1 VLSGIAASEP
11 GEVARLLSK
20 PSDEW
25 TDSDMSALS
34 GASAVE
40 AVTTT
45 YPDGRK
51 VTRIKVKLADKIRAA
66 QALDAIHRQ
75 DIQAAA
81 PGAPSPAPA
90 RMPIPTRRKIGA
102 ARRAKMKAERKPTKA
117 ALRESVKLAE
127 TAAIAEVS
135 DPAISASIR
144 ALLHRPNEATLDRL
158 DPIAQAI
165 QAGSAQVGI
174 GEQPQAAPHAA
185 HRAEEAEAGPPPT
198 ADQPAAGPGP
208 MRFAT
213 GSFHFPKENK
223 VQPPPMEGEEAS
235 SRMTSRLSSGPIQD
249 PSAQALRE
257 SRGKPSMSTDGYE
270 VSADQSGAVDGT
282 MMITTPLVGRLANG
296 EASCVVYE
304 RNDDLLGPIDRSNP
318 RGDVGGEGPIGV
330 FDRSS
335 LTHVSEKKPVSL
347 RELSPETKVT
357 VPVVNAFTN
366 LEDEAI

>member
-1 VLSGIAASEP
+1 MQDVLSGIASSEP
-11 GEVARLLSK
+11 GEVARLLAK
-20 PSDEW
+20 PADEW
-25 TDSDMSALS
+25 TDSDMTALA

-81 PGAPSPAPA
+81 PGMPSPAPA
-90 RMPIPTRRKIGA
+90 RMPIPTRRKVGA

-117 ALRESVKLAE
+117 AMRESVKMAE
-127 TAAIAEVS
+127 NAAIAEVS
-135 DPAISASIR
+135 DPTIAASVR
-144 ALLHRPNEATLDRL
+144 ALLHRPNDATLDRL

-165 QAGSAQVGI
+165 QAGSAQVGS

-213 GSFHFPKENK
+213 GSFHFSKEDK

-235 SRMTSRLSSGPIQD
+235 SRMTSRSSSGPIPRSVHD
-249 PSAQALRE
+249 EHGPYVSENLDRMWSESGESDDAIGDALP
-257 SRGKPSMSTDGYE
+257 RGERG
-270 VSADQSGAVDGT
+270 GF
-282 MMITTPLVGRLANG
+282 LA
-296 EASCVVYE
+296 ARDVAAYV
-304 RNDDLLGPIDRSNP
+304 RNEELLGPIDRSIG
-318 RGDVGGEGPIGV
+318 RGDVGGVGPISG
-330 FDRSS
+330 FDRST
-335 LTHVSEKKPVSL
+335 LTHGAEKKPVSL